1 MLDVRHSR
9 RQSRRGPFYR
19 EWLRPQG
26 FADAVNVVLANRGL
40 TRATLGLEHVR
51 PGGDRDPA
59 MTRPGRRRFRW
70 LTTGMLAAFV
80 GGLLGL
86 GVLLVMLAS

>member
-1 MLDVRHSR
+1 
-9 RQSRRGPFYR
+9 
-19 EWLRPQG
+19 
-26 FADAVNVVLANRGL
+26 
-40 TRATLGLEHVR
+40 
-51 PGGDRDPA
+51 

-70 LTTGMLAAFV
+70 LTIGMLAAFV